1 MYNSI
6 EVEIKK
12 WGNSLGL
19 RISKPLAEFLN
30 IKEGSKIVLT
40 LRENRVE
47 LRVLDEEGNFI
58 VPEMA
63 QEVLEE
69 EGAREE
75 EEISELKTRR
85 KKIKRK
91 APPRGKERF
100 YRLEKINVFKMPRFE
115 SPLYDSKFKG
125 RKTPITL
132 RDGNLTKIIQQY
144 PFVVVVFW
152 DFLYL
157 DFYES
162 IKRRINYMK
171 KLAELFSGYCWFV
184 IVNVENYPDL
194 RKRFIGN
201 AWSELEILGFV
212 NGKKVF
218 EGYTVQN
225 LVPAIQAIS
234 GHYLTGNG
242 IQELD
247 DILKVPS
254 LQSINTEEDF
264 LNVLSEQDELI
275 ICFQLPP
282 DRAAPKKL
290 ARILE
295 LVKHT
300 PYVVNSYDFA
310 YFDEKTESF
319 EENPIQEKFDVTEFP
334 SFLLLKR
341 REGENDEVEILEEKK
356 VNGKLSIRKIAETMN
371 QFFGDKEDNEKKKK

>member
-30 IKEGSKIVLT
+30 IREGSKIVLT

-47 LRVLDEEGNFI
+47 LRVLDEQGNFI
-58 VPEMA
+58 VPELA
-63 QEVLEE
+63 QDVVEE
-69 EGAREE
+69 EGAGEE
-75 EEISELKTRR
+75 EEISELKTRK

-91 APPRGKERF
+91 APPQRKERF

-115 SPLYDSKFKG
+115 SPLYDRKNKG

-132 RDGNLTKIIQQY
+132 RDGNLMKIIRQY

-162 IKRRINYMK
+162 IKRRIGYMK
-171 KLAELFSGYCWFV
+171 KLAKLFSGYCWFV

-201 AWSELEILGFV
+201 AWSELEIQGFV
-212 NGKKVF
+212 NGKKAF

-234 GHYLTGNG
+234 GHYLTADG
-242 IQELD
+242 IKELD
-247 DILKVPS
+247 EILKVPS
-254 LQSINTEEDF
+254 LQSINTEKDF
-264 LNVLSEQDELI
+264 LKVLSEQDELI
-275 ICFQLPP
+275 VCFQLPQ
-282 DRAAPKKL
+282 DKGTPKKL
-290 ARILE
+290 TRILE
-295 LVKHT
+295 QVKHT
-300 PYVVNSYDFA
+300 PHIVNSYDFA
-310 YFDEKTESF
+310 YFNEKTESF
-319 EENPIQEKFDVTEFP
+319 EENPIKEKFDVTEFP

-341 REGENDEVEILEEKK
+341 REGENDEVDIIEEKK
-356 VNGKLSIRKIAETMN
+356 VNGKLSSKKIAETMN
-371 QFFGDKEDNEKKKK
+371 QFFGDEEDKVKKKK